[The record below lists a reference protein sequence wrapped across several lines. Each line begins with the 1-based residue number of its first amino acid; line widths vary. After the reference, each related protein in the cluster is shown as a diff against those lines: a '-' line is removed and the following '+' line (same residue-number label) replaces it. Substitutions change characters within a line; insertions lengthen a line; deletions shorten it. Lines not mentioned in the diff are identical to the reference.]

1 MNIEIK
7 GKFDRDEEIIDKL
20 PVNLKKYVEEFG
32 SDEEEIKK
40 RNEYINDKVKLYR
53 DKGYSNFEI
62 EVSEEYIFSFGE
74 IGVEV
79 QKKIIVG
86 TLHTQQSWI
95 YHEST
100 MFYTDSDYSK
110 ERNVV
115 GFEIKKVVEEVYED
129 EED

>member
-7 GKFDRDEEIIDKL
+7 GKSDRDEEIIDKL

-32 SDEEEIKK
+32 SDEEKIKE
-40 RNEYINDKVKLYR
+40 RDEYIDDKVKLYR

-79 QKKIIVG
+79 QKRIIVG
-86 TLHTQQSWI
+86 TLHTQQSLI
-95 YHEST
+95 YQEST

-110 ERNVV
+110 ERNSI
-115 GFEIKKVVEEVYED
+115 GYEIKKVVDKVYE
-129 EED
+129 EDKE